1 MVLLDHL
8 LKIHFDESWVWLW
21 PSGPRDICYK
31 QYVDRIPSFMCQVF
45 STPAEFYMG
54 ASACPDD
61 YAPIYNASV
70 CETRLD
76 EKKAI
81 DSGKDKNSSVEIYLN
96 MHIYIYLLCVYI
108 NEGVNSGENGPL
120 SEE

>member
-1 MVLLDHL
+1 
-8 LKIHFDESWVWLW
+8 
-21 PSGPRDICYK
+21 
-31 QYVDRIPSFMCQVF
+31 MCQVF

-96 MHIYIYLLCVYI
+96 MYINIYIYILCVYI

>member
-1 MVLLDHL
+1 MLE
-8 LKIHFDESWVWLW
+8 IHFDESGVWLW
-21 PSGPRDICYK
+21 PPGPRDICYK
-31 QYVDRIPSFMCQVF
+31 QNISVHRIPSFMCKVF

-96 MHIYIYLLCVYI
+96 MYIYIYILSVHI
-108 NEGVNSGENGPL
+108 NEGVKSGENGPL